1 MVCRS
6 TQKQRLIDLKFFKSL
21 IRALNFLNFVKITQL
36 NMYPPELVK
45 PMKDD
50 LTNVGFQQLTTPTE
64 VDHLI
69 EETKG
74 TLLLVVNSV
83 CGCAAGNM
91 RPGVKLSLNNDKA
104 PSTLG
109 TVFAGVDGEA
119 TTQARKYFL
128 PYPPSSP
135 SIALFKDGKLVHFLE
150 RHHIEGGTAQMIAEN
165 LAEAYNEFC

>member
-1 MVCRS
+1 
-6 TQKQRLIDLKFFKSL
+6 
-21 IRALNFLNFVKITQL
+21 
-36 NMYPPELVK
+36 MYPPELVK

-69 EETKG
+69 EQTKG

-104 PSTLG
+104 PGTLG